1 MKIVLTKN
9 QWNKL
14 GKKAQSAATLEP
26 NKWEKELMG
35 YSEQVAND
43 LCKNINQIVPK
54 SVEGMP
60 YARQWVLEEAIKILQ
75 ERVQNH
81 KG

>member
-1 MKIVLTKN
+1 MKIILTKN
-9 QWNKL
+9 QWDKL

-26 NKWEKELMG
+26 NKWKKELMKH
-35 YSEQVAND
+35 SERVSNE
-43 LCKNINQIVPK
+43 LCKNINQTVPK

-75 ERVQNH
+75 ERV
-81 KG
+81 